1 MKNTLLNKIGESFQ
15 KIGLKAQKHSPEI
28 FLIAGI
34 GLGIGAAVSAC
45 IASMKVTDVLDET
58 KEKVDNIHEQ
68 AELNDLPSKEVNA
81 QLTGAYL
88 QTGMAFVKLYG
99 PSVMLGTLSVTC
111 ILVSNNI
118 LRKRNVA
125 LGAAYA
131 AVDKGF
137 KEYRSRVVSRF
148 GEEVDKELRYNMTT
162 KKEETVEVDP
172 ETGKEKKVK
181 KEVKVIDPKA
191 ISDFADVFYKYQEDE
206 YGNSLPNPYWEANN
220 DYNLMFLRA
229 QEKYANDLLRSK
241 KRVFLNDVRKAIGL
255 PETKAGQMVGWIY
268 EPEKDDDINNDNYI
282 DFGIDWNHIY
292 RYSEDGIDSPI
303 LLDFNV
309 YGNIW
314 KLM

>member
-1 MKNTLLNKIGESFQ
+1 MKNALLNKIGESFQ
-15 KIGLKAQKHSPEI
+15 KVGLKAQKHSPEI

-68 AELNDLPSKEVNA
+68 AELNDVPSKEVNT

-88 QTGMAFVKLYG
+88 QTGIAFVKLYG

-137 KEYRSRVVSRF
+137 KEYRNRVVSRF
-148 GEEVDKELRYNMTT
+148 GEEVDKELRYNMTA

-191 ISDFADVFYKYQEDE
+191 ISDYADVFYKYQEDE

-255 PETKAGQMVGWIY
+255 PETKAGQMVGWVY
-268 EPEKDDDINNDNYI
+268 DPENPDIDNCI
-282 DFGIDWNHIY
+282 DFGIDWDHIY

-309 YGNIW
+309 DGNIW
-314 KLM
+314 ELM

>member
-99 PSVMLGTLSVTC
+99 PSVILGTLSVTC

-191 ISDFADVFYKYQEDE
+191 ISDYADVFYKYQEDE
-206 YGNSLPNPYWEANN
+206 HGNSLPNPYWEANN

-255 PETKAGQMVGWIY
+255 PETKAGQMVGWVY
-268 EPEKDDDINNDNYI
+268 DPENPDIDNCI
-282 DFGIDWNHIY
+282 DFGIDWDHIY

-309 YGNIW
+309 DGNIW
-314 KLM
+314 ELM

>member
-1 MKNTLLNKIGESFQ
+1 MKNTLLNKIGGSLQ
-15 KIGLKAQKHSPEI
+15 RVGLKAQKHSPEL
-28 FLIAGI
+28 FLIGGI
-34 GLGIGAAVSAC
+34 GLGIAAAVTAC
-45 IASMKVTDVLDET
+45 VASMKVSDVLDES
-58 KEKVDNIHEQ
+58 KEKVDAIHER
-68 AELNDLPSKEVNA
+68 AEVHDTPKNEVNA

-162 KKEETVEVDP
+162 KKEETVEIDP

-191 ISDFADVFYKYQEDE
+191 ISDYADVFYKYQEDE
-206 YGNSLPNPYWEANN
+206 NGNSLPNPYWEANN

-255 PETKAGQMVGWIY
+255 PETKAGQMVG
-268 EPEKDDDINNDNYI
+268 
-282 DFGIDWNHIY
+282 
-292 RYSEDGIDSPI
+292 
-303 LLDFNV
+303 
-309 YGNIW
+309 
-314 KLM
+314 

>member
-1 MKNTLLNKIGESFQ
+1 MKNALLNKIGESFQ
-15 KIGLKAQKHSPEI
+15 KVGLKAQKRSPEL
-28 FLIAGI
+28 FLIGGI
-34 GLGIGAAVSAC
+34 GLGIAAAVTAC
-45 IASMKVTDVLDET
+45 VASMKVSDVLDES
-58 KEKVDNIHEQ
+58 KEKVDAIHER
-68 AELNDLPSKEVNA
+68 AELNDLPSKEVNV

-118 LRKRNVA
+118 LKKRNVA

-148 GEEVDKELRYNMTT
+148 GEEVDKELRYNMAA
-162 KKEETVEVDP
+162 KKEETIEVDP

-191 ISDFADVFYKYQEDE
+191 ISDYADVFYKYQEDE

-255 PETKAGQMVGWIY
+255 PETKAGQMVGWVY
-268 EPEKDDDINNDNYI
+268 DPENPDIDNCI
-282 DFGIDWNHIY
+282 DFGIDWDHIY

-309 YGNIW
+309 DGNIW
-314 KLM
+314 ELM

>member
-1 MKNTLLNKIGESFQ
+1 MKNALLNKIGGSLQ
-15 KIGLKAQKHSPEI
+15 KVGLKAQKHSPEL
-28 FLIAGI
+28 FLIGGI
-34 GLGIGAAVSAC
+34 GLGIAAAVTAC
-45 IASMKVTDVLDET
+45 VASMKVSDLLDES
-58 KEKVDNIHEQ
+58 KEKVDAIHER
-68 AELNDLPSKEVNA
+68 AEVHDTPKNEVNA

-172 ETGKEKKVK
+172 ETEKEK
-181 KEVKVIDPKA
+181 
-191 ISDFADVFYKYQEDE
+191 
-206 YGNSLPNPYWEANN
+206 
-220 DYNLMFLRA
+220 
-229 QEKYANDLLRSK
+229 
-241 KRVFLNDVRKAIGL
+241 
-255 PETKAGQMVGWIY
+255 
-268 EPEKDDDINNDNYI
+268 
-282 DFGIDWNHIY
+282 
-292 RYSEDGIDSPI
+292 
-303 LLDFNV
+303 
-309 YGNIW
+309 
-314 KLM
+314 

>member
-1 MKNTLLNKIGESFQ
+1 MKNALLNKIGESFQ
-15 KIGLKAQKHSPEI
+15 KVGLKAQKHSPEI

-68 AELNDLPSKEVNA
+68 AELNDLPSKGVNT

-162 KKEETVEVDP
+162 KKEDTVEVDP
-172 ETGKEKKVK
+172 ETGKEKKIK

-191 ISDFADVFYKYQEDE
+191 ISDYADVFYKYQEDE

-241 KRVFLNDVRKAIGL
+241 KRVFLNDIRKAIGL
-255 PETKAGQMVGWIY
+255 PETKAGQMVGWVY
-268 EPEKDDDINNDNYI
+268 DPENPDIDNCI
-282 DFGIDWNHIY
+282 DFGIDWDHIY

-309 YGNIW
+309 DGNIW
-314 KLM
+314 ELM

>member
-1 MKNTLLNKIGESFQ
+1 MKNALLNKIGESFQ
-15 KIGLKAQKHSPEI
+15 KVGLKAQKHSPEI

-45 IASMKVTDVLDET
+45 VASMKVSDVLDES

-68 AELNDLPSKEVNA
+68 AELNDLPSKEVNV

-118 LRKRNVA
+118 LKKRNVA

-148 GEEVDKELRYNMTT
+148 GEEVDKELRYNMTA

-191 ISDFADVFYKYQEDE
+191 VSDYADVFYKYQEDE

-255 PETKAGQMVGWIY
+255 PETKAGQMVGWVY
-268 EPEKDDDINNDNYI
+268 DPENPDIDNSI
-282 DFGIDWNHIY
+282 DFGIDWDHIY

-309 YGNIW
+309 DGNIW
-314 KLM
+314 ELM

>member
-1 MKNTLLNKIGESFQ
+1 MKNALLNKIGESFQ
-15 KIGLKAQKHSPEI
+15 RVGLKAQKHSPEI

-34 GLGIGAAVSAC
+34 GLGIGAAVTAC
-45 IASMKVTDVLDET
+45 VASMKVSDVLDES

-162 KKEETVEVDP
+162 KKEDTVEVDP

-191 ISDFADVFYKYQEDE
+191 ISDYADVFYKYQEDE

-241 KRVFLNDVRKAIGL
+241 KRVFLNDIRKAIGL
-255 PETKAGQMVGWIY
+255 PETKAGQMVGWVY
-268 EPEKDDDINNDNYI
+268 DPENPDIDNCI
-282 DFGIDWNHIY
+282 DFGIDWDHIY

-309 YGNIW
+309 DGNIW
-314 KLM
+314 ELM

>member
-1 MKNTLLNKIGESFQ
+1 
-15 KIGLKAQKHSPEI
+15 
-28 FLIAGI
+28 
-34 GLGIGAAVSAC
+34 
-45 IASMKVTDVLDET
+45 
-58 KEKVDNIHEQ
+58 
-68 AELNDLPSKEVNA
+68 
-81 QLTGAYL
+81 
-88 QTGMAFVKLYG
+88 MAFVKLYG

-137 KEYRSRVVSRF
+137 KEYRSRVISRF

-191 ISDFADVFYKYQEDE
+191 ISDYADVFYKYQEDE

-255 PETKAGQMVGWIY
+255 PETKAGQMVGWVY
-268 EPEKDDDINNDNYI
+268 DPENPDIDNCI
-282 DFGIDWNHIY
+282 DFGIDWDHIY

-309 YGNIW
+309 DGNIW
-314 KLM
+314 ELM

>member
-1 MKNTLLNKIGESFQ
+1 MKNALLNKIGESFQ
-15 KIGLKAQKHSPEI
+15 KVGLKAQKYSPEI

-34 GLGIGAAVSAC
+34 GLGIGAAVYAC

-162 KKEETVEVDP
+162 KKEEVIEVDP
-172 ETGKEKKVK
+172 ETGKEKKIN

-191 ISDFADVFYKYQEDE
+191 ISDYADVFYEYQEDE

-241 KRVFLNDVRKAIGL
+241 RRVFLNDIRKAIGL
-255 PETKAGQMVGWIY
+255 PETKAGQMVGWVY
-268 EPEKDDDINNDNYI
+268 DPENPDIDNCI
-282 DFGIDWNHIY
+282 DFGIDWDHIY

-309 YGNIW
+309 DGNIW
-314 KLM
+314 ELM

>member
-1 MKNTLLNKIGESFQ
+1 MKNALLNKIGGSLQ
-15 KIGLKAQKHSPEI
+15 KVGLKAQKHSPEL
-28 FLIAGI
+28 FLIGGI
-34 GLGIGAAVSAC
+34 GLGIAAAVTAC
-45 IASMKVTDVLDET
+45 VASMKVSDVLDES
-58 KEKVDNIHEQ
+58 KEKVDKIHER
-68 AELNDLPSKEVNA
+68 AELDDLPTKEVNT

-88 QTGMAFVKLYG
+88 QTGMAFLKLYG

-118 LRKRNVA
+118 LKKRNIA

-137 KEYRSRVVSRF
+137 KEYRSHVVSRF

-191 ISDFADVFYKYQEDE
+191 ISDYADVFYKYQEDE
-206 YGNSLPNPYWEANN
+206 YSNSLPNPYWEANN

-241 KRVFLNDVRKAIGL
+241 KRVFLNDIRKAIGL
-255 PETKAGQMVGWIY
+255 PETKAGQMVGWVY
-268 EPEKDDDINNDNYI
+268 DPENPDIDNCI
-282 DFGIDWNHIY
+282 DFGIDWDHIY

-309 YGNIW
+309 DGNIW
-314 KLM
+314 ELM

>member
-1 MKNTLLNKIGESFQ
+1 MKNALLNKIGESFQ
-15 KIGLKAQKHSPEI
+15 KVGLKAQKHSPEL
-28 FLIAGI
+28 FLIGGI
-34 GLGIGAAVSAC
+34 GLGIAAAVTAC
-45 IASMKVTDVLDET
+45 VASMKVSDVLDET

-88 QTGMAFVKLYG
+88 QTGMTFVKLYG

-162 KKEETVEVDP
+162 KKEENIEVDP

-191 ISDFADVFYKYQEDE
+191 ISDYADVFYKYQEDE

-241 KRVFLNDVRKAIGL
+241 KRVFLNDIRKAIGL
-255 PETKAGQMVGWIY
+255 PETKAGQMVGWVY
-268 EPEKDDDINNDNYI
+268 DPENPDIDNCI
-282 DFGIDWNHIY
+282 DFGIDWDHIY

-309 YGNIW
+309 DGNIW
-314 KLM
+314 ELM

>member
-1 MKNTLLNKIGESFQ
+1 MKNALLNKIGESFQ
-15 KIGLKAQKHSPEI
+15 RVGLKAQKHSPEI

-34 GLGIGAAVSAC
+34 GLGIGAAVTAC
-45 IASMKVTDVLDET
+45 VASMKVSDVLDES

-137 KEYRSRVVSRF
+137 KEYRNRVVSRF

-162 KKEETVEVDP
+162 KKEEAIEVDP

-191 ISDFADVFYKYQEDE
+191 ISDYADVFYKYQEDE

-255 PETKAGQMVGWIY
+255 PETKAGQMVGWVY
-268 EPEKDDDINNDNYI
+268 DPENPDIDNCI
-282 DFGIDWNHIY
+282 DFGIDWDHIY

-309 YGNIW
+309 DGNIW
-314 KLM
+314 ELM

>member
-1 MKNTLLNKIGESFQ
+1 MKNALLNKIGESFQ
-15 KIGLKAQKHSPEI
+15 KVGLKAQKHSPEI

-172 ETGKEKKVK
+172 ETGKEKKIK

-191 ISDFADVFYKYQEDE
+191 ISDYADVFYKYQEDE

-255 PETKAGQMVGWIY
+255 PETKAGQMVGWVY
-268 EPEKDDDINNDNYI
+268 DPENPDIDNSI
-282 DFGIDWNHIY
+282 DFGIDWDHIY

-309 YGNIW
+309 DGNIW
-314 KLM
+314 ELM

>member
-1 MKNTLLNKIGESFQ
+1 MKNALLNKIGGSFQ
-15 KIGLKAQKHSPEI
+15 KVGLKAQKHSPEL
-28 FLIAGI
+28 FLIGGI
-34 GLGIGAAVSAC
+34 GLGIAAAVTAC
-45 IASMKVTDVLDET
+45 VASMKVSDVLDES

-68 AELNDLPSKEVNA
+68 AELNDLPSKEVNT

-118 LRKRNVA
+118 LKKRNIA

-137 KEYRSRVVSRF
+137 KEYRSRVISRF

-162 KKEETVEVDP
+162 KKEETAEVDP

-191 ISDFADVFYKYQEDE
+191 ISDYADVFYKYQEDE

-255 PETKAGQMVGWIY
+255 PETKAGQMVGWVY
-268 EPEKDDDINNDNYI
+268 DPENPDIDNCI
-282 DFGIDWNHIY
+282 DFGIDWDHIY

-309 YGNIW
+309 DGNIW
-314 KLM
+314 ELM

>member
-1 MKNTLLNKIGESFQ
+1 MKNALLNKIGESFQ
-15 KIGLKAQKHSPEI
+15 RVGLKAQKHSPEI

-34 GLGIGAAVSAC
+34 GLGIGAAVTAC
-45 IASMKVTDVLDET
+45 VASMKVSDVLDES

-137 KEYRSRVVSRF
+137 KEYRNRVVSRF

-162 KKEETVEVDP
+162 KKEEAIEVDP

-191 ISDFADVFYKYQEDE
+191 ISDYADVFYKYQEDE

-241 KRVFLNDVRKAIGL
+241 KRVFLNDIRKAIGL
-255 PETKAGQMVGWIY
+255 PETKAGQMVGWVY
-268 EPEKDDDINNDNYI
+268 DPENPDIDNCI
-282 DFGIDWNHIY
+282 DFGIDWDHIY

-309 YGNIW
+309 DGNIW
-314 KLM
+314 ELM